1 MSNPKFVYDGKTL
14 SFAEA
19 LSSMERRK
27 ASERDIVFSA
37 SGKAGSVFEHA
48 LDQIEI
54 ELELFDDRAFYRDLQ
69 AWWAWACQ
77 GQEYA
82 FALDA
87 ADTVDTTLDASA
99 AAGQKVIP
107 LTSTTGIV
115 ASSRYRVRSA
125 DLTKEENMSKLV
137 QTTDTGFSAYTDYVA
152 GRMMK
157 TGFYVTSDGVLTIS
171 PDKPR
176 FDYQSWIVKYPTPE
190 KLIEAVYKSFE

>member
-27 ASERDIVFSA
+27 FSERDIVFSA

-48 LDQIEI
+48 LDMIEI
-54 ELELFDDRAFYRDLQ
+54 EIELFDDRAFYRALQ

-77 GQEYA
+77 GNEYA

-87 ADTVDTTLDASA
+87 ADTINTTLNGTA

-107 LTSTTGIV
+107 LTSTVGIV
-115 ASSRYRVRSA
+115 AASRYRVRSA
-125 DLTKEENMSKLV
+125 DLTKEEIIQV
-137 QTTDTGFSAYTDYVA
+137 D
-152 GRMMK
+152 
-157 TGFYVTSDGVLTIS
+157 TIS
-171 PDKPR
+171 VGVSVTAVDNLIWGYASGDFFR
-176 FDYQSWIVKYPTPE
+176 SEDYFPKVISRDDDFP
-190 KLIEAVYKSFE
+190 AVETDFGNFKFKHKMREVA